1 MHPKM
6 MSSAF
11 ALAKDDDDFDEYDDK
26 IKEHMKLV
34 PVRYTKDFS
43 CREEIVLHMDALD
56 CSRKNKG
63 AFAVRS
69 VLVKGKGNDDDQN
82 TVTVLG
88 EKNDLHREDQT
99 RGEEEEIIFA
109 EKKVPG
115 ESFEAY
121 RRERRREGEEVPP
134 SEILETTTTTTT
146 TEEKEPESNSKRWR
160 SRQRQSAFSGDDDDG
175 AQKANFAPKSRS
187 PLKKLLTGKGNL
199 EKGKI
204 SPDSILP
211 DNNAA
216 TTSGNGP
223 TSRFYQKRNN

>member
-1 MHPKM
+1 
-6 MSSAF
+6 MSF
-11 ALAKDDDDFDEYDDK
+11 G
-26 IKEHMKLV
+26 
-34 PVRYTKDFS
+34 
-43 CREEIVLHMDALD
+43 
-56 CSRKNKG
+56 RKKNN
-63 AFAVRS
+63 
-69 VLVKGKGNDDDQN
+69 LQN
-82 TVTVLG
+82 
-88 EKNDLHREDQT
+88 REDKT
-99 RGEEEEIIFA
+99 DERGEEENEIIFA

-121 RRERRREGEEVPP
+121 RRERRREGEEIPP

-146 TEEKEPESNSKRWR
+146 REKEPESNSKRWR

-187 PLKKLLTGKGNL
+187 PLKKLLTGKGTL

-216 TTSGNGP
+216 TTSVNGP
-223 TSRFYQKRNN
+223 TSRFYQKKK